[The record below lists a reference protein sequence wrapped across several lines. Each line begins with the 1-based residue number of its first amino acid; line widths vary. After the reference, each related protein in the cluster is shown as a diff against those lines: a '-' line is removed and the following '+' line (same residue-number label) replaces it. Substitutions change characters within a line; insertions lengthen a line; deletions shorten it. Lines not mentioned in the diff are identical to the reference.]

1 MEELTLKIH
10 INPWLPGGPWQV
22 TDSNYE
28 PGYPYGSGNSIQD
41 AIDDFIERA
50 IDFYGDFKYTWS

>member
-1 MEELTLKIH
+1 MATR
-10 INPWLPGGPWQV
+10 WTMAGYC
-22 TDSNYE
+22 YE